1 MEVLSSFISSLLSF
15 ILAIV
20 FMVAWVVVFIGGFI
34 RVYRQAQEK
43 RWDWR
48 SWGRAL
54 ESQTDMVQVAGSQDD
69 QKQEIGRAFAEA
81 HGLMITLSSALTRMS
96 GEYRG
101 HHLVLEIRA
110 SRNTGTICA
119 VLDAAVSE
127 ERTVA
132 LQRRL
137 GELSPGSVIGVLL
150 PSGFVFQPGRLTAG
164 GSGRRLS
171 YEEGE
176 FPWELDKLGRVCN
189 LLGDL
194 ADGYPAVVAVGGAAA
209 PALQTIV
216 KRDNLL
222 RDVAVEM
229 LKDIAQATQSLGGRA
244 EQLLCPRC
252 LACCSAHR
260 ADLPGQPD
268 VTYYGCRACHQS
280 REFIDCP
287 KGVVAVLNDA
297 WRSAQTLHNG
307 LLGVNWLARRA
318 LFDFDRVEI
327 VRATDKDVEQFAMQV
342 GNDTDPYRKSRYGR
356 TRCTIAPICHPCENT
371 LRILENTFGRV
382 DA

>member
-1 MEVLSSFISSLLSF
+1 MEALPSF

-20 FMVAWVVVFIGGFI
+20 FMVAYVALFIGGFI
-34 RVYRQAQEK
+34 RVYKQAQEK

-54 ESQTDMVQVAGSQDD
+54 ESQTDMIQVAGSQDD

-110 SRNTGTICA
+110 SRNTSTICA

-137 GELSPGSVIGVLL
+137 AELSPGNVINVLL

-164 GSGRRLS
+164 GSGKRLS

-176 FPWELDKLGRVCN
+176 FPWEPDKLGRVCN

-229 LKDIAQATQSLGGRA
+229 LKDIAQATQSLGRA

-252 LACCSAHR
+252 LARCSAHR

-268 VTYYGCRACHQS
+268 VMYYGCRICHQS
-280 REFIDCP
+280 QEFIDCP
-287 KGVVAVLNDA
+287 QGVVAVLDTA
-297 WRSAQTLHNG
+297 WQGAQERQGECLR
-307 LLGVNWLARRA
+307 VSWLARRA
-318 LFDFDRVEI
+318 MFDFDRVEI
-327 VRATDKDVEQFAMQV
+327 IRATDKDIEHFAMQV
-342 GNDTDPYRKSRYGR
+342 GNDTDPYRESRYGR
-356 TRCTIAPICHPCENT
+356 TRCTIAPICHPSENT
-371 LRILENTFGRV
+371 LRILESLFGRV